1 MNFLQISLL
10 QAKLVKKNGSSK
22 KISMKST
29 RLDDFF
35 IFWTF
40 FSSPQR
46 WLVLKYNFSKIFS

>member
-1 MNFLQISLL
+1 MNFLLISLL

-29 RLDDFF
+29 HLDDFF